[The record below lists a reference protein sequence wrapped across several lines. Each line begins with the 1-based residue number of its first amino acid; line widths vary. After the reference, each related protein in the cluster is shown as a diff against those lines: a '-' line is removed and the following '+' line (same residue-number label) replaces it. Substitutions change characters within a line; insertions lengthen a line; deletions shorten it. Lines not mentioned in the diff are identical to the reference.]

1 MDKRGKN
8 RKLDRVTMLA
18 VAGYVLFLVIG
29 FPAAEKAGGFYPA
42 LLILAGIAVLFAIV
56 YYHSRVN
63 AYSCPKCRRKFK
75 ISFLKDLL
83 SLNGGKQGKRLT
95 CPHCGFKGWGQETA
109 PDEE

>member
-8 RKLDRVTMLA
+8 RKSDRVTMLA

-29 FPAAEKAGGFYPA
+29 FPAAEKEGGFYPA

-63 AYSCPKCRRKFK
+63 VLL
-75 ISFLKDLL
+75 FLLPFYL
-83 SLNGGKQGKRLT
+83 SLVFLPISALRLLVILPSSPSNLIAFT
-95 CPHCGFKGWGQETA
+95 LFL
-109 PDEE
+109 